1 MGEGLL
7 SWSGAATTSPHE
19 QETFMV
25 HANAVLTPRGRLLLA
40 RRVVDEGWPIARAA
54 EHFHVSWPTA
64 KRWAS
69 RYAAMGPP
77 GMTDR
82 SSRPHHCPKR
92 TPQPIVRRIVHLRWR
107 HRLSPLAIASRLS
120 MPASTVHAVLVRC
133 RLNRLS
139 HVDIRTGEPIRRYE
153 HDHPGA
159 LIHVDVKKL
168 GNIPDGGGWRFVG
181 RAQGGKNRRATDG
194 VKRSRYRDPK
204 LGHAFVHTVVDDH
217 SRVAYAEIHDNEA
230 SETAIAVLHRAV
242 AWFGAHGVSV
252 ERVLSDNGS
261 CYRSRTWR
269 QGCAELQIQHKRT
282 RPYRPQTNGKIERFH
297 RTMANEWAF
306 ARHYPNELTRRSALP
321 AWLHAYNHHR
331 QHSAIGKV
339 PPITRLTNVPGQ
351 YS

>member
-1 MGEGLL
+1 MEKVSRRGVELL
-7 SWSGAATTSPHE
+7 PLHFNE
-19 QETFMV
+19 RETFVV

-40 RRVVDEGWPIARAA
+40 RLIVDEGWPVVRAA

-69 RYAAMGPP
+69 RYAAMGAD

-82 SSRPHHCPKR
+82 SSRPHHSPNR
-92 TPQPIVRRIVHLRWR
+92 TPQQLVRKIVDLRWR

-139 HVDIRTGEPIRRYE
+139 HIDVRTGEPIRRYE
-153 HDHPGA
+153 HDHPGS

-168 GNIPDGGGWRFVG
+168 GNIPTGGGWRFVG
-181 RAQGGKNRRATDG
+181 RSQGKKNRHLTAG
-194 VKRSRYRDPK
+194 IGRSRHRQPL
-204 LGHAFVHTVVDDH
+204 LGYAFVHTVIDDH
-217 SRVAYAEIHDNEA
+217 SRVAYAEIHDD
-230 SETAIAVLHRAV
+230 ETAATAVAVLHRAV
-242 AWFGAHGVSV
+242 AWFAEREVTV
-252 ERVLSDNGS
+252 EAVLSDNGG
-261 CYRSRTWR
+261 CYRSHAWR
-269 QGCAELQIQHKRT
+269 HACQYLGIKHRRT

-297 RTMANEWAF
+297 RSMAAEWAF
-306 ARHYPNELTRRSALP
+306 ARFYPNEPTRRSALP
-321 AWLHAYNHHR
+321 AWLHTYNHHR

-339 PPITRLTNVPGQ
+339 PPITRLTNLPGQ

>member
-1 MGEGLL
+1 V
-7 SWSGAATTSPHE
+7 
-19 QETFMV
+19 V

-40 RRVVDEGWPIARAA
+40 RRVVEEGWPIARAA

-69 RYAAMGPP
+69 RYAAMGEA

-82 SSRPHHCPKR
+82 SSRPYRSPNR
-92 TPQPIVRRIVHLRWR
+92 TAQIMVRKIVHLRWK

-139 HVDIRTGEPIRRYE
+139 HIDIRTGEPIRRYE

-181 RAQGGKNRRATDG
+181 RAQGGKNRRATVG
-194 VKRSRYRDPK
+194 VRRSRSHDPN
-204 LGHAFVHTVVDDH
+204 LGHAFVHTVIDDH
-217 SRVAYAEIHDNEA
+217 SRVAYAEIHDNETTD
-230 SETAIAVLHRAV
+230 TAVEVLRRAV
-242 AWFGAHGVSV
+242 GWFGARGVSV
-252 ERVLSDNGS
+252 ERVLSDNGG
-261 CYRSRTWR
+261 CYRSHAWR
-269 QGCAELQIQHKRT
+269 NTCAELQIQPKRT

-297 RTMANEWAF
+297 RTMASEWAF
-306 ARHYPNELTRRSALP
+306 ARHYPNERTRRSALP
-321 AWLHAYNHHR
+321 TWLHTYNHHR

-339 PPITRLTNVPGQ
+339 PPITRLTNLSGQ
-351 YS
+351 YI